1 MITPLLPV
9 YVYHQTFISD
19 LLLLVFSRSMISC
32 TDVFDSLELWFKLRI
47 GINLLL
53 LFYTSYNSLNIT
65 SNFQQVGYLSMI
77 SRYQAGSMFL
87 ALITLLARLHLVYN
101 LLLTSQCLNNNKLE
115 TDRLLRSSNKL
126 YISYCK

>member
-1 MITPLLPV
+1 
-9 YVYHQTFISD
+9 
-19 LLLLVFSRSMISC
+19 
-32 TDVFDSLELWFKLRI
+32 
-47 GINLLL
+47 
-53 LFYTSYNSLNIT
+53 
-65 SNFQQVGYLSMI
+65 MI

-87 ALITLLARLHLVYN
+87 ALITLLTRLHLVYN